1 MSTFQGENEV
11 SLVFGKLFICSSFI
25 TKTSTFLIIYLFN
38 FRFQFH
44 RTCGLPQQHTVDSA
58 CRTLTTE
65 TSEQPRRASVSVPVT
80 HSSGSKE
87 TPNRKM
93 SSFEDSSIKTTSSVL
108 DITRGGIYE
117 AKSNLNVKKSVGLA
131 KSNSL
136 AGANAPI
143 INISSVSDEIPCCS
157 TSKDD
162 PPCMPEAKDVEE
174 PIVIEAC
181 NDSPGEEPLVLEPL
195 APLAEPDSESPTMEF
210 APSEPEDKEE
220 KKEGQTDEKGND
232 VCPWEDE

>member
-1 MSTFQGENEV
+1 MF
-11 SLVFGKLFICSSFI
+11 C
-25 TKTSTFLIIYLFN
+25 
-38 FRFQFH
+38 FQFH

-58 CRTLTTE
+58 FRTLTTE
-65 TSEQPRRASVSVPVT
+65 ISEPPRRASVSVPVT
-80 HSSGSKE
+80 HSSGSME
-87 TPNRKM
+87 APNRKM

-108 DITRGGIYE
+108 DINRGGGNFE

-162 PPCMPEAKDVEE
+162 PPRKPDETEVEE
-174 PIVIEAC
+174 PTVIEAGHE
-181 NDSPGEEPLVLEPL
+181 SSGEEPLVLEPL

-210 APSEPEDKEE
+210 AASEPEDKEE
-220 KKEGQTDEKGND
+220 KKDEQADEKGND